1 MRAFIYVGG
10 SIYPENIT
18 EHPKGEDLRIAADG
32 GYANAKRLG
41 ERIDI
46 AVGDFD
52 SFAKQKIDEGVELV
66 ELPAE
71 KDLTDSQVCVETAIS
86 RGADEIII
94 IGGLSGRLDHT
105 LANLSVLQ
113 DLHARHIHGYITD
126 GNNRAHY
133 IKATS
138 HLVARSAYKYLS
150 LIAVDET
157 CKGVSIKGCK
167 YELKNQPV
175 HRRLQVAV
183 SNEITGNCA
192 LVSVKKGGLYVIES
206 REQ

>member
-66 ELPAE
+66 ALPAE

-175 HRRLQVAV
+175 HRRLQFAV

>member
-10 SIYPENIT
+10 SICPNFIS
-18 EHPKGEDLRIAADG
+18 EHPADGDLCIAADG
-32 GYANAKRLG
+32 GYKNAKALG
-41 ERIDI
+41 HPVHI

-52 SFAKQKIDEGVELV
+52 SFPRDQIADGIEQI

-71 KDLTDSQVCVETAIS
+71 KDLTDSQVCIETAIA
-86 RGADEIII
+86 RGADEIIL

-105 LANLSVLQ
+105 LANLAILQ
-113 DLHARHIHGYITD
+113 DLHARRVMGYMTD
-126 GNNRAHY
+126 GHNRARF
-133 IKATS
+133 IRASGAIILKS
-138 HLVARSAYKYLS
+138 EFKYLS

-175 HRRLQVAV
+175 HRRLQFAI
-183 SNEITGNCA
+183 SNEIIGNCA
-192 LVSVKKGGLYVIES
+192 MITVKKGGMYIIES
-206 REQ
+206 RDA

>member
-10 SIYPENIT
+10 KIFPEHIT
-18 EHPKGEDLRIAADG
+18 EHPKGDDLRIAADG
-32 GYANAKRLG
+32 GYANAMLLG

-52 SFAKQKIDEGVELV
+52 SFSRQKIDSAVELI

-71 KDLTDSQVCVETAIS
+71 KDLTDSQVCIETAIA
-86 RGADEIII
+86 RGADEIIL

-105 LANLSVLQ
+105 LANLAILQ
-113 DLHARHIHGYITD
+113 DLRERRVHGYITD
-126 GNNRAHY
+126 GQNRAHY
-133 IKATS
+133 IRSTS
-138 HLVARSAYKYLS
+138 HLIARSAYKYLS

-167 YELKNQPV
+167 YELKNQPI
-175 HRRLQVAV
+175 HRRLQFAI
-183 SNEITGNCA
+183 SNEIVGNCA
-192 LVSVKKGGLYVIES
+192 MVTVKKGGLYVIES
-206 REQ
+206 RDL

>member
-10 SIYPENIT
+10 QIFPENIT
-18 EHPKGEDLRIAADG
+18 ERPADGELCIAADG
-32 GYANAKRLG
+32 GYKNALRLG
-41 ERIDI
+41 HKIHV

-52 SFAKQKIDEGVELV
+52 SFPKDQIADAVERI

-71 KDLTDSQVCVETAIS
+71 KDLTDSQVCIETAIA

-105 LANLSVLQ
+105 LANLCILQ
-113 DLHARHIHGYITD
+113 DLHARHVHGYITD
-126 GNNRAHY
+126 GANRAHF
-133 IKATS
+133 IRNS
-138 HLVARSAYKYLS
+138 GHIVVRSAFKYLS

-157 CKGVSIKGCK
+157 CKGVSIQGCK

-175 HRRLQVAV
+175 HRRLQFAV
-183 SNEITGNCA
+183 SNEILGNCA
-192 LVSVKKGGLYVIES
+192 MVTVKKGGLYIIES
-206 REQ
+206 REA

>member
-32 GYANAKRLG
+32 GYANAKLLG

-52 SFAKQKIDEGVELV
+52 SFSRQSIDEGVELL
-66 ELPAE
+66 ELPVE
-71 KDLTDSQVCVETAIS
+71 KDLTDSQVCIETAIS

-105 LANLSVLQ
+105 LANLAILQ
-113 DLHARHIHGYITD
+113 DLHARHIHGYVTD

-133 IKATS
+133 IRSTS
-138 HLVARSAYKYLS
+138 HLIARSTYKYLS

-167 YELKNQPV
+167 YELNNQPI
-175 HRRLQVAV
+175 HRRLQFAV

-192 LVSVKKGGLYVIES
+192 LISVKKGGLYVIES